1 MLNDHDLLPE
11 EQSNPGLIQVLRATY
26 RLRPEEQ
33 QALARVHER
42 LAHSS
47 QPLPPLDAVRIDDL
61 APARPRVTP
70 AAPPT
75 RISRFRR
82 RWLTRLGAFAAAML
96 VIVLVGSL
104 VLTFSLI
111 HHTSVGSPIGND
123 IHLVLEPVK
132 GSHPSRADMQ
142 AASEILSQRFS
153 SFGLSGASTNVGTT
167 NGHLAI
173 QVELPHFGG
182 DEQQT
187 IATLVQTG
195 HLEFWCTGQFPLPL
209 NTTLDPALYAQYN
222 PGGRPRFTGRD
233 LDPNAISVSNDKA
246 GRPQIDF
253 EMQDS
258 SIDAFGSFTAHN
270 IGAYLTITFDR
281 TVIESAVIESAIT
294 GPTVI
299 TGNFTQQQAN
309 AVAADLKAGS
319 LPVTLTVVAG

>member
-1 MLNDHDLLPE
+1 MLNHHDRLPE
-11 EQSNPGLIQVLRATY
+11 EQSNPGLIQELRATY

-61 APARPRVTP
+61 ARARQRVTP
-70 AAPPT
+70 AGPPT
-75 RISRFRR
+75 PISQFRR
-82 RWLTRLGAFAAAML
+82 RWLTRLGAYAAAML
-96 VIVLVGSL
+96 VVVLVGSL
-104 VLTFSLI
+104 ALTFSLI
-111 HHTSVGSPIGND
+111 HHTSVGSPPSHD
-123 IHLVLEPVK
+123 MHLVLEPVK

-153 SFGLSGASTNVGTT
+153 SFGLSLVSTNVLTT

-173 QVELPHFGG
+173 WVELPHFGG

-195 HLEFWCTGQFPLPL
+195 HLEFWGTGTGPVPL
-209 NTTLDPALYAQYN
+209 NTTFDPARYAQYN

-233 LDPNAISVSNDKA
+233 LDPNALSVSQDQA

-253 EMQDS
+253 EMQGS
-258 SIDAFGSFTAHN
+258 SIDAFGSFTAHT
-270 IGAYLTITFDR
+270 IGEYLTITFDR
-281 TVIESAVIESAIT
+281 KVIESAVIESAIT
-294 GPTVI
+294 GPAVI
-299 TGNFTQQQAN
+299 TGDFTQQQAN
-309 AVAADLKAGS
+309 AVVADLKAGS
-319 LPVTLTVVAG
+319 LPVALTVVTG